1 MTAIVVG
8 LDASDGAAA
17 ALRWAAEEARLRS
30 AALVVVHAYWVP
42 VAYVRDDLSVASIDP
57 ELHGRAAD
65 ELDRLLRE
73 AASVTEGV
81 NVVRRLQPGRPTG
94 ALLREATTGDLLVVG
109 RRGAGGFEGLRL
121 GSTAGHCA
129 RHAHGP
135 VVVVPATVAA
145 PRGRVVVGVDG
156 SAGCRRA
163 LAWAVEHAG
172 RRRAEVEV
180 VGVYEPYGAP
190 GPFGAE
196 FMRLASPL
204 SERRFRER
212 AEQAT
217 ADAVASVQVPADV
230 ELQVRVQAGHP
241 AGVLIERSA
250 QADLVVVGGR
260 GLGGFEGL
268 LLGSVGR
275 QLLHHTTCPVA
286 IVRR

>member
-30 AALVVVHAYWVP
+30 ASLVVVHAYRVP
-42 VAYVRDDLSVASIDP
+42 VAYVHDDASVASIDP
-57 ELHGRAAD
+57 ELHGRADD
-65 ELDRLLRE
+65 ELGRLLRR
-73 AASVTEGV
+73 AGPATEGLD
-81 NVVRRLQPGRPTG
+81 VVRRLQPGRPTD
-94 ALLREATTGDLLVVG
+94 ALLREAVTGDLLVVG

-129 RHAHGP
+129 RHARCP
-135 VVVVPATVAA
+135 VVVVPAGPSTGH
-145 PRGRVVVGVDG
+145 GRVVVGVDG
-156 SAGCRRA
+156 SVGCRRA
-163 LAWAVEHAG
+163 LAWAVDHAG

-180 VGVYEPYGAP
+180 VGVYEPYDAP
-190 GPFGAE
+190 GPFGGE
-196 FMRLASPL
+196 FMKLASPF
-204 SERRFRER
+204 SEQRFRER
-212 AEQAT
+212 VEHAT
-217 ADAVASVQVPADV
+217 ADAVASVTVPPDV
-230 ELQVRVQAGHP
+230 ELRVRVLAGHP
-241 AGVLIERSA
+241 TGVLLERAA

-275 QLLHHTTCPVA
+275 QLLHHATCPVA